1 MTLKAAVLGMAI
13 GDALGVPVEFMRR
26 DALKKNPVK
35 IMREYGTHQQPKG
48 TWSDDSTMAFCLLE
62 TLAEN
67 YDLQNLANHFINWYR
82 HAYWTPHGTVF
93 DMGNSTRQAIR
104 RLEEG
109 IEPTQAGGQ
118 TFDSNGNGS
127 LMRILPLLFYIKDKP
142 LEERWQITQDVSS
155 LTHGHFVACFAC
167 FIYLEYARLLL
178 EGLDKFQAYTNMQNA
193 INTFALQQAFDAT
206 HLALFD
212 RVLSQSIDKLPETSI
227 KSDGYVLHTLEASLW
242 CLLNYHD
249 YSSTVL
255 ASVNL
260 GKDTDTTATVT
271 GGLAGILYGEEGIP
285 MMWMAYLARLND
297 ILNLIERA
305 EKKLN

>member
-1 MTLKAAVLGMAI
+1 MTLKAAVLGMAV

-35 IMREYGTHQQPKG
+35 IMREYGTHRQPKG

-62 TLAEN
+62 TLAQG
-67 YDLQNLANHFINWYR
+67 YDLQDLGNRFVNWYR

-104 RLEEG
+104 RLEDG
-109 IEPTQAGGQ
+109 IPPTKAGGT

-142 LEERWQITQDVSS
+142 IEERWQITRDVSS
-155 LTHGHFVACFAC
+155 LTHGHFIACFAC

-178 EGLDKFQAYTNMQNA
+178 ENTDKNQAYTHMQTTIKQFIQSQSFEA
-193 INTFALQQAFDAT
+193 D

-212 RVLSQSIDKLPETSI
+212 RILNHSISTFPETNI

-242 CLLNYHD
+242 CLLNYNN
-249 YSSTVL
+249 YSETVL

-260 GKDTDTTATVT
+260 GSDTDTTATVV
-271 GGLAGILYGEEGIP
+271 GGLAGLLYGEAGIP
-285 MMWMAYLARLND
+285 MMWIALFGAFG
-297 ILNLIERA
+297 
-305 EKKLN
+305 